1 MLLVVVIGVLIDLMI
16 CGLIG
21 VVIGAALAALLAAL
35 SVAVKYCVSRNHCL
49 KAIKISQPYSKVKIV
64 NVNAL
69 EG

>member
-1 MLLVVVIGVLIDLMI
+1 MIGVLI
-16 CGLIG
+16 CVLIG
-21 VVIGAALAALLAAL
+21 LVIGAALAAL

>member
-1 MLLVVVIGVLIDLMI
+1 MIGVLIDLMI

-21 VVIGAALAALLAAL
+21 VVIGAALAAL

-49 KAIKISQPYSKVKIV
+49 KAIKISQPYSRVKIV

>member
-1 MLLVVVIGVLIDLMI
+1 MLLVVMIGV
-16 CGLIG
+16 LIG
-21 VVIGAALAALLAAL
+21 VVIGAALAAL

-49 KAIKISQPYSKVKIV
+49 KAIKISQPYSRVKIV